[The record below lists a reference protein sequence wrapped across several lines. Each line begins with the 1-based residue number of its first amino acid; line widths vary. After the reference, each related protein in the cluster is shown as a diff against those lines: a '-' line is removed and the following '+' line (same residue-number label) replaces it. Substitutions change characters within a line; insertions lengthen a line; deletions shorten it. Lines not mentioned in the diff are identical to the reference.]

1 MKFSIDKTKIIR
13 GAKLVAKPVIAVA
26 ISATMSVLFANQ
38 ISDISAKLSEA
49 QTLSYTLQKRL
60 EVVSQMRDDLAKI
73 GDKNYGTLENALVS
87 ANNIT
92 DIIVEFERLGSR
104 HSMDV
109 NMTLGSGFK
118 PVAYEVQHGEPIAP
132 IDYSLTTR
140 AGISAYVNFLKAFEA
155 LHSMPTVRNLEIG
168 SEPPAGWGRT
178 ANITMRGEIFVS
190 QD

>member
-1 MKFSIDKTKIIR
+1 MKIDKTKIIM
-13 GAKLVAKPVIAVA
+13 GAKLIAKPAIAVT
-26 ISATMSVLFANQ
+26 IATTLSILFANQ
-38 ISDISAKLSEA
+38 ISDISAKASEA

-60 EVVSQMRDDLAKI
+60 EVVAQMRDDLAKI
-73 GDKNYGTLENALVS
+73 GDKNYATLENTLVS

-104 HSMDV
+104 HSMDI

-118 PVAYEVQHGEPIAP
+118 PITYEIQHGEKIAP

-140 AGISAYVNFLKAFEA
+140 AGIISFLNFLKAFEA
-155 LHSMPTVRNLEIG
+155 SHSMPTVRNLEIG
-168 SEPPAGWGRT
+168 SEPPGGWTRT
-178 ANITMRGEIFVS
+178 ANITIRGEIFVK